1 MNQELEA
8 KPGDKIW
15 PKWLALIDWI
25 RRQRHQ
31 SPNAKISYTP
41 SGAQIICIP
50 REFSQNVFFEVI
62 LQGDEVTVGQGTI
75 NGKVP
80 EVDSVPITGSI
91 NPPKP
96 PPSIKLIEPDKDGVV
111 LICIKTKHKANG
123 DLDTATIEAKLQS
136 SRPGA
141 LRADFASGVN
151 GFIPIALIRHDLQTR
166 KPISVY
172 QHSVHNLQCRAY
184 DSGAGT
190 RIVYWAA

>member
-1 MNQELEA
+1 MIQELEA

-15 PKWLALIDWI
+15 PKWLALINWI

-31 SPNAKISYTP
+31 SPNAKINYTP
-41 SGAQIICIP
+41 SGAQVICTP
-50 REFSQNVFFEVI
+50 NEFFQNIFFEVF
-62 LQGDEVTVGQGTI
+62 LRGDKVVVGDGTI

-80 EVDSVPITGSI
+80 EVNGVPITGSI
-91 NPPKP
+91 NPFQP
-96 PPSIKLIEPDKDGVV
+96 PPEIKLIEPDEKGVV
-111 LICIKTKHKANG
+111 MICIKTTHKNNG
-123 DLDTATIEAKLQS
+123 DLESATIEAKLQKDL
-136 SRPGA
+136 PGA
-141 LRADFASGVN
+141 LRADFSLGTN

>member
-1 MNQELEA
+1 MVQELEA

-41 SGAQIICIP
+41 SGAQVICTP
-50 REFSQNVFFEVI
+50 NEFFQNIFFEVS
-62 LQGDEVTVGQGTI
+62 LRGDKVVVGDGTI

-80 EVDSVPITGSI
+80 EVNGIPITGSI
-91 NPPKP
+91 NPFQP
-96 PPSIKLIEPDKDGVV
+96 PPEIKLIEPDDKGIV
-111 LICIKTKHKANG
+111 LICIKTKHKNNG
-123 DLDTATIEAKLQS
+123 DLESATIEAKLQS
-136 SRPGA
+136 SLPGA
-141 LRADFASGVN
+141 LRADFSSGVN
-151 GFIPIALIRHDLQTR
+151 GFIPIALVRHDLQTR

>member
-1 MNQELEA
+1 MVQELEA

-15 PKWLALIDWI
+15 PKWLALMNWI

-31 SPNAKISYTP
+31 SPNARISYTP
-41 SGAQIICIP
+41 SGAQIVCTP
-50 REFSQNVFFEVI
+50 DEFAQNIFFQVS
-62 LQGDEVTVGQGTI
+62 LRGDKVVVGDGTI

-80 EVDSVPITGSI
+80 EVYGVPITGSI
-91 NPPKP
+91 NPPRDP
-96 PPSIKLIEPDKDGVV
+96 PEIKLIEPDEEGIV
-111 LICIKTKHKANG
+111 LICIKTTHKNNG
-123 DLDTATIEAKLQS
+123 DVQAATIEAKLQ
-136 SRPGA
+136 RDLPGA

-166 KPISVY
+166 KPLSVY

>member
-1 MNQELEA
+1 MVQELEA

-15 PKWLALIDWI
+15 PKWLALMNWI

-31 SPNAKISYTP
+31 SPNARISYTP
-41 SGAQIICIP
+41 SGAQIVCTP
-50 REFSQNVFFEVI
+50 DEFAQNIFFQVS
-62 LQGDEVTVGQGTI
+62 LRGDKVVVGDGTI

-80 EVDSVPITGSI
+80 EVYGVPITGSI
-91 NPPKP
+91 NPPQDP
-96 PPSIKLIEPDKDGVV
+96 PEIKLIEPDEEGIV
-111 LICIKTKHKANG
+111 LICIKTTHKNNG
-123 DLDTATIEAKLQS
+123 DVQAATIEAKLQ
-136 SRPGA
+136 RDLPGS

-166 KPISVY
+166 KPLSVY

>member
-1 MNQELEA
+1 MVQELEA

-15 PKWLALIDWI
+15 PKWLALMNWI

-31 SPNAKISYTP
+31 SPNARISYTP
-41 SGAQIICIP
+41 SGAQIVCTP
-50 REFSQNVFFEVI
+50 DEFAQNIFFQVS
-62 LQGDEVTVGQGTI
+62 LRGDKVVVGDGTI

-80 EVDSVPITGSI
+80 EVYGVPITGSI
-91 NPPKP
+91 NPPRDP
-96 PPSIKLIEPDKDGVV
+96 PEIKLIEPDEEGIV
-111 LICIKTKHKANG
+111 LICIKTTHKNNG
-123 DLDTATIEAKLQS
+123 DVQAATIEAKLQ
-136 SRPGA
+136 RDLPGS

-166 KPISVY
+166 KPLSVY